1 MSPTLQNTRAQR
13 NAALARSS
21 SSTGRVSPLVALSG
35 HRLVQ
40 CKCLLLTQ
48 SGHRPLAHSS
58 ALAMVRRCWVLSAD
72 VYAPSGNTVA
82 QKVCAKIAPSDAGV
96 ATIKP

>member
-58 ALAMVRRCWVLSAD
+58 ALAMVRRWWVLIPTFMPLRAI
-72 VYAPSGNTVA
+72 PSPKKFALKLRRQTPELR
-82 QKVCAKIAPSDAGV
+82 Q
-96 ATIKP
+96 